1 MSKFKKHQKKGQSSI
16 QLQDAVLQYA
26 LKNYAGALKRLKSA
40 DLKSGEEQKA
50 KNLEYAI
57 TFRLALT
64 DINDSNYSS
73 ALKYLLPLTPSDAR
87 ACAYAGIA
95 YLYLLD
101 YKAAIPLLKKAIVN
115 YPSFSFYHLL
125 AELYLQKDVDFEG
138 FVEFFKNEWQHC
150 TEAQQQYIR
159 LIASCFEGN
168 TEIAIETAK
177 SLKSQSHF
185 QHLNFEAFKHILTQP
200 PPTKGNGKLSIESGL
215 EKLKPLY
222 RLINGAHLLD
232 SEKSYFQSYESN
244 IPNLS
249 SLLKNQNNITAHL
262 QEELEAQYHENK
274 FLNEGTLTA
283 IMQAAPEEQRPYIAY
298 NQAVNAL
305 DQEYFE
311 DAEKGIKHIIVKY
324 ADDFVKIPESLPVYF
339 HIYKD
344 EDTKAYPAT
353 FWQFVN
359 KWLAI
364 RNNNLSVENLDAMG
378 WELFNIVF
386 RQPALIDTGFRHEL
400 EKIYKAYPS
409 VFAIK
414 FAQILFPNKTLFN
427 NPLNDSCLDLFSLP
441 NADKHKAKFV
451 EQLNTFISILSPYQN
466 SFIFD
471 MLEERAPKEIFIA
484 QIPFYATCF
493 MTAVTRYT
501 IPPQNTIALESFKL
515 IHHYIKEIISHNDK
529 LPKGFYEKFK
539 EVYTGLIKQ
548 FEKHPDIPI
557 YQRDLTS
564 GENAKYAH
572 EFKDLIRYNVHS
584 AGFTRYLKSNLDI
597 KDYSFAWEEFMA
609 LIDRTHFED
618 TVAECL
624 VEFIEALYVFQK
636 NDLATKKE
644 IDIFIRLYRQKI
656 KDVACEHPTTF
667 YGEMIQ
673 LITKKKALS
682 DSIIH
687 YFSIQFI
694 EQLTLKFEL
703 ETKQYNAVIA
713 FFEFIIAKKYASK
726 PDYDSVLVKKLKK
739 YLIDI
744 NKTKRLKKID
754 TLMSKIVMLP

>member
-1 MSKFKKHQKKGQSSI
+1 MSKFKKHQKKGQSGI
-16 QLQDAVLQYA
+16 KLQDAVLQYT

-50 KNLEYAI
+50 KTLEYAI

-101 YKAAIPLLKKAIVN
+101 YKSAIPLLKIAIVT
-115 YPSFSFYHLL
+115 YPTFSFYHLL
-125 AELYLQKDVDFEG
+125 AELYLQKEVDFEG
-138 FVEFFKNEWQHC
+138 FIDFFKNEWQHC

-168 TEIAIETAK
+168 TEIAIESAK
-177 SLKSQSHF
+177 NLKSQSHF
-185 QHLNFEAFKHILTQP
+185 QHINFEAFKHILTQHP
-200 PPTKGNGKLSIESGL
+200 LSIESGL

-232 SEKSYFQSYESN
+232 SEKNYFQTHESN
-244 IPNLS
+244 TPVLI

-274 FLNEGTLTA
+274 ILNEGTLAA

-305 DQEYFE
+305 DQKYFE
-311 DAEKGIKHIIVKY
+311 DAEKGIKHIIVRY
-324 ADDFVKIPESLPVYF
+324 ADDFVKIPESLPAYF

-359 KWLAI
+359 RWLAI

-386 RQPALIDTGFRHEL
+386 KQPALIDTGFRHEL

-427 NPLNDSCLDLFSLP
+427 NQLNDACLDLFSLP
-441 NADKHKAKFV
+441 NAEKHKAKFV
-451 EQLNTFISILSPYQN
+451 EQFNIFVGLLSPYQRG
-466 SFIFD
+466 FMFD
-471 MLEERAPKEIFIA
+471 LLGESIPKDVFIA
-484 QIPFYATCF
+484 QIPVYANCF
-493 MTAVTRYT
+493 MTAVTRYA
-501 IPPQNTIALESFKL
+501 IPPQNIIALESFKL
-515 IHHYIKEIISHNDK
+515 IHHYLKEIISHNDK

-539 EVYTGLIKQ
+539 EVYAGLIKQ
-548 FEKHPDIPI
+548 FEKHPDINI
-557 YQRDLTS
+557 YQRDLAS
-564 GENAKYAH
+564 GENAKYARA
-572 EFKDLIRYNVHS
+572 FKDLIQYNVDS
-584 AGFTRYLKSNLDI
+584 AGFTRYLKSNSDI
-597 KDYSFAWEEFMA
+597 KDYSFAWEEFMV

-618 TVAECL
+618 SVAEC
-624 VEFIEALYVFQK
+624 VIAFIEALYVFQK
-636 NDLATKKE
+636 NELATKNE
-644 IDIFIRLYRQKI
+644 IDTFIQLYRQEIQK
-656 KDVACEHPTTF
+656 VSCEHPTTF

-673 LITKKKALS
+673 LITKKKVLS
-682 DSIIH
+682 DFIIH

-694 EQLTLKFEL
+694 EELTLKFEL

-713 FFEFIIAKKYASK
+713 FFEFIISKKYASK
-726 PDYDSVLVKKLKK
+726 PDYDSVLIKKLKK

-744 NKTKRLKKID
+744 NKTKGLKKID
-754 TLMSKIVMLP
+754 TLMPKIITLP